1 MEGDIMDNL
10 LFQFAML
17 LWIAGILFYCIL
29 FPVATKKCFW
39 VKSTIKKNVCNGI
52 VCIFLMPM
60 VVYEYS
66 EVFSGALM
74 NCFHVRAVSAEGFV
88 ISTLSEV
95 LFIILAAYLYIL
107 YFKPVN
113 KTIAIFVYL
122 MVYVVTNI
130 PSSLPAMNATSEE
143 TLKILGESLL
153 IIVLGYVF
161 YRYLIVPVS
170 GLAHIENKI
179 GRRAY
184 IVLPAFSLVYM
195 LTIERI
201 NSIYTDNAPMMWVT
215 AVSSVFVI
223 LAVCIGFH
231 YIIRNTIVIKKLE
244 KARDDVKT
252 LSVEVME
259 ALAHTIDAKDE
270 YTKGHS
276 VRVAKYSRMI
286 AERMGLSEEDC
297 ENIYYMGLLHD
308 IGKIGVPNEIIN
320 KPTKLSDEEYSIIK
334 LHPVIGYDI
343 LLEIKSRPDL
353 SIGARWHHE
362 RYDGHGYPD
371 GKSGDEIP
379 IFDRIIAVADSY
391 DAMTSN
397 RSYRKYLPQE
407 AVRAELEKNIG
418 TQFDPDAAKCMI
430 ELIDEDTEYMLHET

>member
-1 MEGDIMDNL
+1 MDNL
-10 LFQFAML
+10 LFRFAML
-17 LWIAGILFYCIL
+17 LWITGIIFYCIL
-29 FPVATKKCFW
+29 FPIATKKCFFG
-39 VKSTIKKNVCNGI
+39 KTTIKKKICNVI

-60 VVYEYS
+60 IVYEYS
-66 EVFSGALM
+66 EGLSGFLTDI
-74 NCFHVRAVSAEGFV
+74 FHIRKASMEGC
-88 ISTLSEV
+88 ILSTFCEIV
-95 LFIILAAYLYIL
+95 FIILVVYLYIL

-113 KTIAIFVYL
+113 KTIAVFVYL
-122 MVYVVTNI
+122 MVYVTTLI
-130 PSSLPAMNATSEE
+130 PSSLPPMNATNEE
-143 TLKILGESLL
+143 TIQILVESLL
-153 IIVLGYVF
+153 IIVLGYMF
-161 YRYLIVPVS
+161 YRFLIVPVS
-170 GLAHIENKI
+170 KITHIDDKM

-184 IVLPAFSLVYM
+184 IVLPLFSIVYT

-201 NSIYTDNAPMMWVT
+201 NAMYEENHLVLIVT
-215 AVSSVFVI
+215 AISSIFVI

-231 YIIRNTIVIKKLE
+231 YIIRNTMVIKELE

-276 VRVAKYSRMI
+276 VRAAKYSRMI
-286 AERMGLSEEDC
+286 AEKMGLSAENC

-343 LLEIKSRPDL
+343 LIEIKSKPEL
-353 SIGARWHHE
+353 SIGAIWHHE
-362 RYDGHGYPD
+362 RYDGKGYPD

-379 IFDRIIAVADSY
+379 FLARIIAVADSY

-407 AVRAELEKNIG
+407 VVREELEKNMG
-418 TQFDPDAAKCMI
+418 TQFDPEVAKCMI
-430 ELIDEDTEYMLHET
+430 ALIDGDTEYVLHEP